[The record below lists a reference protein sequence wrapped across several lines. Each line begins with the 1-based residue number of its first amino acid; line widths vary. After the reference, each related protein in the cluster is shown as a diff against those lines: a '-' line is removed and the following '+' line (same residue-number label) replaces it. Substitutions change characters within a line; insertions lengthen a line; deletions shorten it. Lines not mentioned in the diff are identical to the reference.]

1 MVAESDILNAR
12 ILIVD
17 DLEFNIR
24 VLDRIL
30 SNAGYTS
37 VSSTMD
43 PLEVSALHRE
53 NRYGLILLDIE
64 MHCMDG
70 FQVMEGLKEIEL
82 DDYLPVIV
90 ITSQP
95 DYKLR
100 ALQHGA
106 KDFISTPFD
115 RAEVL
120 ARVHNLLDVRLL
132 HEESKS
138 HSKALEQ
145 KVEEVEAS
153 HDLIRRQSD
162 EVKLLYDKIVAEQKR
177 SIELSLQPGAMVG
190 VEKEERLATH
200 WFRSLR
206 LRHPWLQINLLT
218 AFVAAAV
225 VGLFQGT
232 LDRLLILTIFLPV
245 LADQSGNTGSQAL
258 AITLRGITLG
268 DLESGKEKALVMKE
282 ALLGLLNGALVGL
295 VAATGMYI
303 VATVKHLP
311 SAPMLSAVVFIAMI
325 GSCVISGICGAIVPL
340 ILKRFGA
347 DPVTASSIFLST
359 ATNVVSMGLLLGL
372 ATVLVK

>member
-1 MVAESDILNAR
+1 MVAESAILNAS

-17 DLEFNIR
+17 DLEFNVR

-30 SNAGYTS
+30 RNAGYTS
-37 VSSTMD
+37 VGSTMD
-43 PLEVSALHRE
+43 PLEVSALHRK

-64 MHCMDG
+64 LPGMDG
-70 FQVMEGLKEIEL
+70 FQVMESLEEIEP

-100 ALQHGA
+100 ALQLGA

-138 HSKALEQ
+138 YSKALEQ
-145 KVEEVEAS
+145 KVQEVEAS
-153 HDLIRRQSD
+153 SDLIRRQSD
-162 EVKLLYDKIVAEQKR
+162 EVKRLYDKIVAEQKR
-177 SIELSLQPGAMVG
+177 SIVLSLQPGAMVG
-190 VEKEERLATH
+190 IENEERPATH

-218 AFVAAAV
+218 AFVAGAV
-225 VGLFQGT
+225 VGLFQET
-232 LDRLLILTIFLPV
+232 IDRLLILTIFLPV
-245 LADQSGNTGSQAL
+245 LADQAGNTGSQAL

-268 DLESGKEKALVMKE
+268 DLESSKEKTLIRKE

-295 VAATGMYI
+295 VAAIGMYV
-303 VATVKHLP
+303 VATAQHLP
-311 SAPMLSAVVFIAMI
+311 SATMLSAVVFLAMI

-340 ILKRFGA
+340 ILKWLGA
-347 DPVTASSIFLST
+347 DPATASSIFLT
-359 ATNVVSMGLLLGL
+359 TTTNVVSMGMLLGL